1 MRSAGKN
8 VLKKTPGPPGVFFV
22 IAPTILSYTKQ
33 RTAGHVIFMFL
44 QMKGVCMFSLSKKL
58 TAIILAVAL
67 SIPCMNA
74 YAAGS
79 TAAKY

>member
-1 MRSAGKN
+1 
-8 VLKKTPGPPGVFFV
+8 
-22 IAPTILSYTKQ
+22 
-33 RTAGHVIFMFL
+33 MFL